1 MPISPISPMPPSTM
15 SSPLSSLSSMS
26 PLSSL
31 SSLSSMVGSQPMSK
45 NVPGM
50 NPGTNEFY
58 HHSQWPYIL
67 KNLIEFHFQR
77 YDESTWFSTKY
88 ATISTS
94 NATTTARTAT
104 TNEQQSTT
112 NRNVTSGNNLYSV
125 PLIECR
131 ISH

>member
-50 NPGTNEFY
+50 NPGRKEFDHY
-58 HHSQWPYIL
+58 Y
-67 KNLIEFHFQR
+67 
-77 YDESTWFSTKY
+77 
-88 ATISTS
+88 
-94 NATTTARTAT
+94 
-104 TNEQQSTT
+104 QSPK
-112 NRNVTSGNNLYSV
+112 SKKKS
-125 PLIECR
+125 I
-131 ISH
+131 I